1 MNWASRVHRSTAGW
15 RNMEFNW
22 RSPIVTRIAI
32 LVFTIF
38 AFVFVL
44 QDKDRS
50 FILLLALLG
59 AMAFQVM
66 QLVKILEAPSV
77 KIDSPLDQIRFDEV
91 TTTFRTDSQEE
102 AVLKVQKEMNDAFNK
117 VKVAR
122 KEKDS
127 EYQFFKNIVQHVG
140 IGILTFKKDG
150 AIQIINNAAKR
161 LLRVDKVERISE
173 LREASDLL
181 VEAFLKLKTGGREL
195 IRLKSGD
202 ETIQLSIF
210 AIELTL
216 RGEEV
221 KLISMSNIQ
230 SELEE
235 KEMEAWQNLVRVL
248 THEIMNSVTPISS
261 LAGVVEEELQKK
273 LETNQ
278 LSMQRDEAEDMHLS
292 VQTIS
297 KRSEGLIKF
306 VKEFRS
312 LTHIPKPKVLQV
324 AVKPLLDELAM
335 LHKKELAD
343 NNIAISVLVEPET
356 MMVMADKTLIEQV
369 LINLIKNAI
378 QAFGEKTDKKI
389 SLYAHL
395 NETGNVLISVKD
407 NGTGIEPEALEK
419 IFIPFFSTKKT
430 GSGIGLSLSRQ
441 IMRQHE
447 GNISVKSEMGEGTE
461 FVLRF

>member
-1 MNWASRVHRSTAGW
+1 
-15 RNMEFNW
+15 MEFNW

-38 AFVFVL
+38 AFAVVTI
-44 QDKDRS
+44 DKDRN
-50 FILLLALLG
+50 FILVLGLLG
-59 AMAFQVM
+59 AIGFQVM
-66 QLVKILEAPSV
+66 QLVKLVE
-77 KIDSPLDQIRFDEV
+77 SPVQANQASLLDQIRFDEV
-91 TTTFRTDSQEE
+91 TTSFKTTSQDEN
-102 AVLKVQKEMNDAFNK
+102 VLRVQREMNEALNK
-117 VKVAR
+117 VKQAR

-161 LLRVDKVERISE
+161 LLRVDRVEHINE
-173 LREASDLL
+173 LREASDAL
-181 VEAFLKLKTGGREL
+181 VDAFLKLKTGGREL
-195 IRLKSGD
+195 VRLKAGD
-202 ETIQLSIF
+202 ETVQLSVF

-221 KLISMSNIQ
+221 KLISMNNIQ

-261 LAGVVEEELQKK
+261 LAGIVEEELGKK
-273 LETNQ
+273 LNSEEVV
-278 LSMQRDEAEDMHLS
+278 LKKDEAEDMHLS

-312 LTHIPKPKVLQV
+312 LTHIPKPKLMQV
-324 AVKPLLDELAM
+324 AVKPLLEELAL
-335 LHKKELAD
+335 LHRKELAD
-343 NNIAISVLVEPET
+343 NGIGISVSTDPET
-356 MMVMADKTLIEQV
+356 MVVMADKMLVEQV

-378 QAFGEKTDKKI
+378 QAFGEKTDRQI
-389 SLYAHL
+389 VMAAYQ

-447 GNISVKSEMGEGTE
+447 GNISVKSVLGEGTE
-461 FVLRF
+461 FILRFG

>member
-1 MNWASRVHRSTAGW
+1 
-15 RNMEFNW
+15 MEFNW
-22 RSPIVTRIAI
+22 RSPLATRVAI

-38 AFVFVL
+38 AFTVIL
-44 QDKDRS
+44 DGKDTS
-50 FILLLALLG
+50 IFLALALLAAIG
-59 AMAFQVM
+59 FQVS
-66 QLVKILEAPSV
+66 QLVKVVERPTQDVSSFLDAIKFDDLSSSFKTESPDPSV
-77 KIDSPLDQIRFDEV
+77 
-91 TTTFRTDSQEE
+91 
-102 AVLKVQKEMNDAFNK
+102 QKLHREMNEALGK
-117 VKVAR
+117 LRQSR

-140 IGILTFKKDG
+140 IGILTFKRDET
-150 AIQIINNAAKR
+150 IQIINNAAKR
-161 LLRVDKVERISE
+161 LLHIDKADRLHDLRDVSE
-173 LREASDLL
+173 DM

-195 IRLKSGD
+195 VRVKNGD
-202 ETIQLSIF
+202 ETIQLSIY

-261 LAGVVEEELQKK
+261 LAGVVEEELHRK
-273 LETNQ
+273 LLANELN
-278 LSMQRDEAEDMHLS
+278 MEKGEAEDMHLS
-292 VQTIS
+292 IQTIS
-297 KRSEGLIKF
+297 RRSEGLIKF

-312 LTHIPKPKVLQV
+312 LTHIPKPKLAEVCIR
-324 AVKPLLDELAM
+324 PLLDELAM

-343 NNIAISVLVEPET
+343 NNIIISVAVEPDT
-356 MMVMADKTLIEQV
+356 LCIRADKTLIEQV

-378 QAFGEKTDKKI
+378 QAFGEKLDKKI
-389 SLYAHL
+389 MLSSYV
-395 NETGNVLISVKD
+395 NENGGVIVSVKD

-430 GSGIGLSLSRQ
+430 GSGIGLSLSKQ

-447 GNISVKSEMGEGTE
+447 GNIAVKSVLGEGTE
-461 FVLRF
+461 FLLRF

>member
-1 MNWASRVHRSTAGW
+1 
-15 RNMEFNW
+15 MEFNW

-59 AMAFQVM
+59 AIGFQVM
-66 QLVKILEAPSV
+66 QLVKIMEGPMV
-77 KIDSPLDQIRFDEV
+77 KIDSPIDQIRFDEV
-91 TTTFRTDSQEE
+91 TTTFKTDSKEE

-122 KEKDS
+122 KEKES

-273 LETNQ
+273 LETNH

-447 GNISVKSEMGEGTE
+447 GNIAVKSEMGEGTE

>member
-1 MNWASRVHRSTAGW
+1 
-15 RNMEFNW
+15 
-22 RSPIVTRIAI
+22 
-32 LVFTIF
+32 
-38 AFVFVL
+38 
-44 QDKDRS
+44 
-50 FILLLALLG
+50 
-59 AMAFQVM
+59 M
-66 QLVKILEAPSV
+66 QLVKIMEGPMV
-77 KIDSPLDQIRFDEV
+77 KIDSPIDQIRFDEV
-91 TTTFRTDSQEE
+91 TTTFKTDSKEE

-273 LETNQ
+273 LETNH

>member
-1 MNWASRVHRSTAGW
+1 
-15 RNMEFNW
+15 MEFNW
-22 RSPIVTRIAI
+22 RSPIFTRIAI
-32 LVFTIF
+32 LVFTNF
-38 AFVFVL
+38 ALAYVMA
-44 QDKDRS
+44 DNDRS
-50 FILLLALLG
+50 IPLMLGLLAAIG
-59 AMAFQVM
+59 FQVM
-66 QLVKILEAPSV
+66 QLVKLVESPVAANQASV
-77 KIDSPLDQIRFDEV
+77 MEQIKFDEV
-91 TTTFRTDSQEE
+91 TNTFKTTSQDEN
-102 AVLKVQKEMNDAFNK
+102 VLRLQREMNEAFNK
-117 VKVAR
+117 VKQAR

-150 AIQIINNAAKR
+150 AIQIMNNAAKR
-161 LLRVDKVERISE
+161 LLRIDRAEHISE
-173 LREASDLL
+173 LREVSEPL

-195 IRLKSGD
+195 VRLKAGD
-202 ETIQLSIF
+202 ETVQLSVF

-216 RGEEV
+216 RSEEV
-221 KLISMSNIQ
+221 KLISMNNIQ

-261 LAGVVEEELQKK
+261 LAGIVEEELAKK
-273 LETNQ
+273 LTEGVVLINK
-278 LSMQRDEAEDMHLS
+278 DEAEDMHLS

-312 LTHIPKPKVLQV
+312 LTHIPKPKLMQV
-324 AVKPLLDELAM
+324 ALKPLLDELAL

-343 NNIAISVLVEPET
+343 NGIGISVNTETET
-356 MMVMADKTLIEQV
+356 MTVMADKMLIEQV

-378 QAFGEKTDKKI
+378 QAFGEKTDRKI
-389 SLYAHL
+389 MLNAHQ
-395 NETGNVLISVKD
+395 NETGSVIISVKD

-447 GNISVKSEMGEGTE
+447 GNISVKSVLGEGTE
-461 FVLRF
+461 FILRFG